1 MPTLFIAVNLLLSFI
16 AIVANILILVA
27 LGKVSST
34 RAPTKLLFR
43 FLAIIDL
50 CVGLVSQPLG
60 AVVFD
65 LPQIIEVKFNVY
77 KEIYRAHII
86 STFVLSEISIVL
98 STLVSVDRVLALS
111 LSWRYGQVVTLKRV
125 RTLLIC
131 LCCTRFV
138 TVPCLIL
145 QYYLGYYS
153 IIFFAVFVLSM
164 IGALLTSVS
173 CYVKIFF
180 KLEEHQNQVRNIGSQ
195 GQTAGSSLDV
205 TRYKKTVSSIAW
217 MQLVLLVCFLPFDTL
232 CMGHM
237 VAGYRYTVV
246 HWRVVT
252 TYLYLN
258 ATLNPLLLCWKIADV
273 RRATRDPIK
282 NICCFCQ

>member
-27 LGKVSST
+27 LGKVSSI

-50 CVGLVSQPLG
+50 CVGLISQPLG

-86 STFVLSEISIVL
+86 STFVLSEISIVI

-131 LCCTRFV
+131 LFCTRFV

-153 IIFFAVFVLSM
+153 LIFFAVFVLSM

-180 KLEEHQNQVRNIGSQ
+180 KLKENQNQVRNIGSQ
-195 GQTAGSSLDV
+195 GQTAGSSLNV

-217 MQLVLLVCFLPFDTL
+217 IQLGLLVCFLPFGTL
-232 CMGHM
+232 CVGLV
-237 VAGYRYTVV
+237 VAGFRYTVV

-258 ATLNPLLLCWKIADV
+258 ATLNPLLLCWKITDV
-273 RRATRDPIK
+273 RRATRDTVK
-282 NICCFCQ
+282 NVCCFCR